1 LSLLVMDGVTQRHRH
16 GRIERGVLDD
26 VSLEVQAGELVA
38 VWGPRRSGRSTLLR
52 VAAGIELAHDGRV
65 VFDGHDLARCR
76 DRVLGRGIGYVKLN
90 FSPLEGGSVLEQVGN
105 GLFAERMSAGMVR
118 RAAQEALVRV
128 GAESC
133 AELAPSDLDAGEVV
147 RVAIARALVGSP
159 KLLVA
164 DEPASGVDLQQR
176 DSILRLLRVVA
187 NSGVAVLTATGDGAA
202 LAGVDH
208 ALSLD
213 RGSLY
218 ASSSAEQAPVIQLRR
233 SPPSASTGSGHA
245 G

>member
-1 LSLLVMDGVTQRHRH
+1 MLDSVTQRHLH
-16 GRIERGVLDD
+16 GRIERVALND
-26 VSLEVQAGELVA
+26 VSLEVHAGELVS

-52 VAAGIELAHDGRV
+52 IAAGIELATEGRV
-65 VFDGHDLARCR
+65 VFDGYDLARCR
-76 DRVLGRGIGYVKLN
+76 DRALGREIGYVKLN
-90 FSPLEGGSVLEQVGN
+90 FSPLEGGSVLEQVAN
-105 GLFAERMSAGMVR
+105 GLLAERMSAGIVR
-118 RAAQEALVRV
+118 RTAQEALVRV

-133 AELAPSDLDAGEVV
+133 AELAPSDLDAGEVA
-147 RVAIARALVGSP
+147 RVAIARALVRSP

-176 DSILRLLRVVA
+176 DSILRLLRTIA

-218 ASSSAEQAPVIQLRR
+218 ASSSAVQAPVIPLRR
-233 SPPSASTGSGHA
+233 SPPSASTA
-245 G
+245 GRAG

>member
-1 LSLLVMDGVTQRHRH
+1 MLSIDGVTQRHRH
-16 GRIERGVLDD
+16 GRIERVALND

-52 VAAGIELAHDGRV
+52 VAAGVELAHEGRV
-65 VFDGHDLARCR
+65 LFKGYDLARCR
-76 DRVLGRGIGYVKLN
+76 DRVLGRGIGYVKLA
-90 FSPLEGGSVLEQVGN
+90 FSSLEGGSVLEQVGN
-105 GLFAERMSAGMVR
+105 GLFAERMSGGRVR

-133 AELAPSDLDAGEVV
+133 AELAPSDLDVGELV
-147 RVAIARALVGSP
+147 RVAIARALVASP

-164 DEPASGVDLQQR
+164 DEPASGVDLQER
-176 DSILRLLRVVA
+176 DSILRLLRDVA
-187 NSGVAVLTATGDGAA
+187 NSGVAVLTATGDGTA

-218 ASSSAEQAPVIQLRR
+218 ASSSAEQAPVIPLRR
-233 SPPSASTGSGHA
+233 SAPSASTGSGHA

>member
-1 LSLLVMDGVTQRHRH
+1 MA
-16 GRIERGVLDD
+16 LDD
-26 VSLEVQAGELVA
+26 VTLEVQAGESVA

-52 VAAGIELAHDGRV
+52 VAAGIELADEGRV
-65 VFDGHDLARCR
+65 TFEGCDLARCR
-76 DRVLGRGIGYVKLN
+76 DQVLGREIGYVKLK
-90 FSPLEGGSVLEQVGN
+90 FSLLEGGSVLEQVGS
-105 GLFAERMSAGMVR
+105 GLFAARRSAGAVR
-118 RAAQEALVRV
+118 RAAQEALVRA

-133 AELAPSDLDAGEVV
+133 AELTPSDLDACETM

-164 DEPASGVDLQQR
+164 DEPTSGVDLQDR
-176 DSILRLLRVVA
+176 DSILRLLRAVA
-187 NSGVAVLTATGDGAA
+187 NSGVAVLMATGDGAA

-218 ASSSAEQAPVIQLRR
+218 ASSSAPQAPVIPLRR
-233 SPPSASTGSGHA
+233 SSSSSSASMGSGQA